1 MEEAKK
7 EVKIGTPKVEDK
19 KISYEQLTEIANQL
33 HSQNHQLMNRV
44 RELEITLNQVR
55 LEYLFAVVK
64 DSEKFPSDFVEMC
77 TKDIV
82 RALSPVE
89 KKTENQDTKEEE

>member
-7 EVKIGTPKVEDK
+7 EVKIGTPKVEEQ
-19 KISYEQLTEIANQL
+19 KISYDKLKEIASQL
-33 HSQNHQLMNRV
+33 HNQNQQMVARI

-64 DSEKFPSDFVEMC
+64 HSDKFPQEFVEMC

-89 KKTENQDTKEEE
+89 KSEEPDSKEEE

>member
-33 HSQNHQLMNRV
+33 HNQNQQLISRV

-55 LEYLFAVVK
+55 IEYLFAVVK
-64 DSEKFPSDFVEMC
+64 NSDKFPTDFVDMC
-77 TKDIV
+77 VKDIV
-82 RALSPVE
+82 KVLSPV
-89 KKTENQDTKEEE
+89 KKEEQNTKEEE

>member
-1 MEEAKK
+1 MEESVKK
-7 EVKIGTPKVEDK
+7 EVKIGTPREEKQL
-19 KISYEQLTEIANQL
+19 SYDQLKEIANQL
-33 HSQNHQLMNRV
+33 HNQNQQLINRV

-77 TKDIV
+77 VKDIV

-89 KKTENQDTKEEE
+89 NTEEDNSKKEE